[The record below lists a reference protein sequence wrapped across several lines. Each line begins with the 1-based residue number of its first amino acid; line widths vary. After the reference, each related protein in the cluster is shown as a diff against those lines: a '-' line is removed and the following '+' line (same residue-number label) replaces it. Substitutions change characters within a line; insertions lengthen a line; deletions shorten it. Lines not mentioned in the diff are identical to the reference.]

1 MKSYNIFH
9 TLVILIII
17 SSIESC
23 DINSPYISA
32 IADKILEDSSFQ
44 ITYDQNGA
52 TSGTVPVDSEFYAND
67 KVATILDNTGNL
79 VNIDGVTTAYR
90 FDGWNTVAD
99 GSGTTYAAGAEID
112 QISANLTLYVQWTE
126 YAVGDIGPAG
136 GYIYHIAGTYSG
148 DPSWRYLEVAPVSTE
163 WSWKIW
169 SNDTETDTFD
179 LGTSIDSGYGN
190 TRFIRTLST
199 ISTEIDTAP
208 ELCWNLSF
216 GGFSDWYLP
225 SIEELALICFK
236 LYDNDPALGDFDI
249 DTYYWSSSDAGS
261 AEMWAYNFR
270 DRLEFPIARNGLLRT
285 RAARRF

>member
-17 SSIESC
+17 CSIESC

-208 ELCWNLSF
+208 ELCWNLSY

-225 SIEELALICFK
+225 SIAELALIHSN
-236 LYDNDPALGDFDI
+236 LYPALGDFDI
-249 DTYYWSSSDAGS
+249 DTYYWSSSDESAGS
-261 AEMWAYNFR
+261 ALMWAYSFP
-270 DRLEFPIARNGLLRT
+270 DALEFSIARNGLLRT